1 VQRGDHAAAIAAA
14 VNDFEPL
21 IAAVYPPVASALE
34 ALRAAGAPHAMLSG
48 SGGATF
54 ALLANEK
61 DARALEARVVLPAG
75 ARLFVVPLATA
86 AGWRAP
92 SAA

>member
-1 VQRGDHAAAIAAA
+1 
-14 VNDFEPL
+14 
-21 IAAVYPPVASALE
+21 
-34 ALRAAGAPHAMLSG
+34 MLSG

-54 ALLANEK
+54 ALCEHEDA
-61 DARALEARVVLPAG
+61 ARALGGAITLPVG
-75 ARLFVVPLATA
+75 AKLFVAPLAEA